1 MKRNLTIKISD
12 DLREALYQIS
22 KDERVTVSEM
32 IRKSI
37 RRYASIYRFRQ
48 LRNRVLP
55 YAAKRALWEDK
66 EDLAAFRERAN
77 EPTMTYEELLK
88 DLKVHGKI

>member
-1 MKRNLTIKISD
+1 VSHTRGRGMKRNLTIKISD

-37 RRYASIYRFRQ
+37 
-48 LRNRVLP
+48 
-55 YAAKRALWEDK
+55 
-66 EDLAAFRERAN
+66 
-77 EPTMTYEELLK
+77 
-88 DLKVHGKI
+88 

>member
-1 MKRNLTIKISD
+1 
-12 DLREALYQIS
+12 
-22 KDERVTVSEM
+22 
-32 IRKSI
+32 
-37 RRYASIYRFRQ
+37 
-48 LRNRVLP
+48 VLP